1 MASINL
7 DTFKKKQTNTKN
19 YTYIDVHLDIMEEKK
34 FIGQRNVVGRD
45 MRVSYDIDAIKNSLV
60 NLFNTIPGERL
71 LLPDYGCD
79 IRRYIFEPI
88 SDTNGKIIG
97 DSIYNAIIK
106 WESRVKVKNI
116 YVQPIIDENQ
126 YNILLRIAVP
136 FMTKLLDISS
146 IFNKNGYILI

>member
-7 DTFKKKQTNTKN
+7 DTFKKKQTNTKD
-19 YTYIDVHLDIMEEKK
+19 YTYVDLYLDIMEEKK
-34 FIGQRNVVGRD
+34 FVGQRNVVGRD
-45 MRVSYDIDAIKNSLV
+45 MRVSYDIDAIKNSLA

-88 SDTNGKIIG
+88 SDINGKIIG
-97 DSIYNAIIK
+97 DSIHNAIVK
-106 WESRVKVKNI
+106 WESRVRVKNI
-116 YVQPIIDENQ
+116 YVQPLIDENQ

-136 FMTKLLDISS
+136 FMSKLLDISS
-146 IFNKNGYILI
+146 IFNKNGYILK